1 MSFEESMKE
10 LLESC
15 PGARGAAIVD
25 PDGIPVVV
33 SPEDGSLEILGA
45 ELATIL
51 HDLAEAAREL
61 QHGQL
66 EQCSVFAEDAI
77 IVLTTIAAGYFLV
90 LVVSRD
96 GLAGKGRFLSRLVR
110 ARLYSEF
117 I

>member
-1 MSFEESMKE
+1 VSFEESMKE
-10 LLESC
+10 LLENC

-51 HDLAEAAREL
+51 KDLAEAAREL
-61 QHGQL
+61 HHGQL
-66 EQCSVFAEDAI
+66 EQCSVFAEEAI
-77 IVLTTIAAGYFLV
+77 IILTTIAAGYFLV

-96 GLAGKGRFLSRLVR
+96 GLAGKGRYLSRLVR
-110 ARLYSEF
+110 TRLYSEF

>member
-1 MSFEESMKE
+1 VNFEEPMQR
-10 LLESC
+10 LLDNC
-15 PGARGAAIVD
+15 PGAQGAAIVD

-33 SPEDGSLEILGA
+33 TPHEGSLETLGV

-51 HDLAEAAREL
+51 RDLAEAAREF
-61 QHGQL
+61 QHGRL

-77 IVLTTIAAGYFLV
+77 IILTTINAGYFLI
-90 LVVSRD
+90 LVMSRD
-96 GLAGKGRFLSRLVR
+96 GLAGKARFQSRVVG

>member
-33 SPEDGSLEILGA
+33 SPEDGSLEVLGA

-51 HDLAEAAREL
+51 NDLAEAAREL

-66 EQCSVFAEDAI
+66 EQCSVFAENAI
-77 IVLTTIAAGYFLV
+77 IILTTIAAGYFLV

-96 GLAGKGRFLSRLVR
+96 GLAGKGRFLSRLTR

>member
-1 MSFEESMKE
+1 MNFEESMQQLME
-10 LLESC
+10 DC

-33 SPEDGSLEILGA
+33 TPPEGSLEVLGA

-51 HDLAEAAREL
+51 RDLAEAAREF
-61 QHGQL
+61 QHGSL
-66 EQCSVFAEDAI
+66 EQCSIFAEDAT

-90 LVVSRD
+90 LVLSRD
-96 GLAGKGRFLSRLVR
+96 GLTGQGRFLSRL
-110 ARLYSEF
+110 ARERLHSEF

>member
-33 SPEDGSLEILGA
+33 SPQDGSLEILGA
-45 ELATIL
+45 ELANIL
-51 HDLAEAAREL
+51 QDLAEAAREL

-66 EQCSVFAEDAI
+66 EQCSVFAEDAV
-77 IVLTTIAAGYFLV
+77 IVLTSIAAGYFLI

-96 GLAGKGRFLSRLVR
+96 GLAGKGRYLSRLAS

>member
-1 MSFEESMKE
+1 MTFEESMKE

-33 SPEDGSLEILGA
+33 STEDASLEALGA

-51 HDLAEAAREL
+51 HDLAVAAREL

-66 EQCSVFAEDAI
+66 EQCSVFAEDAVI
-77 IVLTTIAAGYFLV
+77 ILTTIAAGYFLV
-90 LVVSRD
+90 LVVGRD
-96 GLAGKGRFLSRLVR
+96 GLAGKGRFLSRL
-110 ARLYSEF
+110 ASTRLYSEF

>member
-1 MSFEESMKE
+1 MTFEESMKE

-33 SPEDGSLEILGA
+33 SPEDGSLEVLGA

-66 EQCSVFAEDAI
+66 EQCSVFAEDAVI
-77 IVLTTIAAGYFLV
+77 ILTVIAAGYFLV
-90 LVVSRD
+90 LVVDRD

-110 ARLYSEF
+110 TRLYSEF

>member
-1 MSFEESMKE
+1 MSFEESMNE
-10 LLESC
+10 LLENC

-33 SPEDGSLEILGA
+33 SPDDGSLEVLGA

-51 HDLAEAAREL
+51 QDLAEAAREL

-66 EQCSVFAEDAI
+66 EQCSVFAEDAV
-77 IVLTTIAAGYFLV
+77 IVLTTITAGYFLV
-90 LVVSRD
+90 LVVARD
-96 GLAGKGRFLSRLVR
+96 GLAGKGRFLSRVVR

>member
-1 MSFEESMKE
+1 MTFEESMKE

-33 SPEDGSLEILGA
+33 SPEDGSLEVLGA

-51 HDLAEAAREL
+51 HDLAVAAREL

-66 EQCSVFAEDAI
+66 EQCSVFAEDAVI
-77 IVLTTIAAGYFLV
+77 ILTTIAAGYFLV
-90 LVVSRD
+90 LVLGRE

-110 ARLYSEF
+110 SRLYSEF

>member
-1 MSFEESMKE
+1 VSFDESMKE
-10 LLESC
+10 LLEGC

-66 EQCSVFAEDAI
+66 EQCSVFAGDAVI
-77 IVLTTIAAGYFLV
+77 ILTTIASGYFLV
-90 LVVSRD
+90 LVISRN

>member
-1 MSFEESMKE
+1 MNFEESMRE

-15 PGARGAAIVD
+15 PGARGAAVVD

-33 SPEDGSLEILGA
+33 SPDDGSLEVLGA

-61 QHGQL
+61 HHGQL
-66 EQCSVFAEDAI
+66 EQCSVYAEDAVI
-77 IVLTTIAAGYFLV
+77 ILTTIAAGYFLV

-96 GLAGKGRFLSRLVR
+96 GLAGKGRFLSRVAR

>member
-1 MSFEESMKE
+1 VSFEESMRE

-15 PGARGAAIVD
+15 PGARGAAIVA

-33 SPEDGSLEILGA
+33 SPEDGSLEVLGA

-66 EQCSVFAEDAI
+66 EQCSVFAEDAVI
-77 IVLTTIAAGYFLV
+77 ILTTIAAGYFLV

-96 GLAGKGRFLSRLVR
+96 GLVGKGRFLSRLAR
-110 ARLYSEF
+110 ARLHSEF

>member
-1 MSFEESMKE
+1 VNFEESMQQ
-10 LLESC
+10 LLDSC

-33 SPEDGSLEILGA
+33 TPREGSLETLGA

-51 HDLAEAAREL
+51 RDLAEAAREF

-66 EQCSVFAEDAI
+66 EQCSVFAENAI
-77 IVLTTIAAGYFLV
+77 VVLTTIAAGYFLV
-90 LVVSRD
+90 LVLGRDEIAGRGRFVSR
-96 GLAGKGRFLSRLVR
+96 LAR

>member
-33 SPEDGSLEILGA
+33 SPDDGSLETLAA
-45 ELATIL
+45 ELAMIL

-66 EQCSVFAEDAI
+66 EQCSVFAEDAVI
-77 IVLTTIAAGYFLV
+77 ILTTIAAGYFLV
-90 LVVSRD
+90 LVVNRD
-96 GLAGKGRFLSRLVR
+96 GIAGKGRFHSRLAR

>member
-1 MSFEESMKE
+1 MTFEESMKE

-33 SPEDGSLEILGA
+33 NPEDESLEVLGA

-66 EQCSVFAEDAI
+66 EQCSVFAEDAVI
-77 IVLTTIAAGYFLV
+77 ILTTIAAGYFLM

-96 GLAGKGRFLSRLVR
+96 GLAGKGRFLSRLTS

>member
-25 PDGIPVVV
+25 PDGIPVAV
-33 SPEDGSLEILGA
+33 SPDDGSLEVLGA
-45 ELATIL
+45 ELATVL

-61 QHGQL
+61 KHGQL
-66 EQCSVFAEDAI
+66 EQCSVFAEDAVI
-77 IVLTTIAAGYFLV
+77 ILTTIAAGYFLV
-90 LVVSRD
+90 LVLGRD
-96 GLAGKGRFLSRLVR
+96 ASAGRGRFRSRITR
-110 ARLYSEF
+110 TRLYSEF